1 MDLFWNIIFVGNK
14 KNSVNVKKSY
24 IWFSNPIYIYI
35 IIYIYIYI
43 YIYILLNCGFVSN
56 KLLLNILNSYLVK
69 L

>member
-1 MDLFWNIIFVGNK
+1 MDLFWNSIFVGNK

-24 IWFSNPIYIYI
+24 KWFSNPIYIYI
-35 IIYIYIYI
+35 II